1 MEDVANGEHSQ
12 PDRHAGL
19 KHYVLQAAD
28 GLTSQ
33 VLVVV
38 GLPRHHRS
46 QSHDCLAAPRNQRLS
61 RYRELKGPAHPHDF
75 DVGVSQHRPRSSQKP
90 FRDFPVVC
98 GNNHSD
104 FQPGRIDGT
113 K

>member
-1 MEDVANGEHSQ
+1 
-12 PDRHAGL
+12 
-19 KHYVLQAAD
+19 LQAANA
-28 GLTSQ
+28 LTSQ

-38 GLPRHHRS
+38 GLSCHDRS
-46 QSHDCLAAPRNQRLS
+46 QSHDCLAATRDQRLS
-61 RYRELKGPAHPHDF
+61 RYRELKSPAHPYDF
-75 DVGVSQHRPRSSQKP
+75 DVGVSQNRLRSSQKP
-90 FRDFPVVC
+90 FGDFPVVC